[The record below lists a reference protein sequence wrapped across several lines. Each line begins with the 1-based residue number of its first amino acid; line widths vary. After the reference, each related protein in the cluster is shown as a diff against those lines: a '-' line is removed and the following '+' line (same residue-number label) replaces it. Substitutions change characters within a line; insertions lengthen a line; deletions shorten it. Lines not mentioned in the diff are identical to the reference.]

1 MLRLF
6 KLTLICALALAAH
19 AQTPSKAQL
28 DADQAATL
36 KGIQE
41 IAVVVDV
48 NKVFLS
54 NGLTAEQLQT
64 DIELRL
70 RKAGIAVVDATT
82 VMREA
87 MSRPTYDDET
97 KRLIKRVMDLAVL
110 NISVSGGTTTS
121 QSSLFFVVL
130 IELRQAVTIDR
141 NQKKDRCTTWEN
153 NAIGTL
159 GVGRVLSLKDDVG
172 DLTDRFLNAYLSVN
186 PPVR

>member
-54 NGLTAEQLQT
+54 NGLTAEQLET

-121 QSSLFFVVL
+121 QSSLQTLDDRGGGHLVL
-130 IELRQAVTIDR
+130 PVPARRKAPGTPVPSRRRELRS
-141 NQKKDRCTTWEN
+141 
-153 NAIGTL
+153 
-159 GVGRVLSLKDDVG
+159 LS
-172 DLTDRFLNAYLSVN
+172 RAQRPPLSAS
-186 PPVR
+186 PH